1 MSWLQVWHTNPPEPH
16 ASGVTPAWQS
26 PLASQQPEQVEV
38 LHFSFA
44 GPQAEADSRV
54 RDSSSAKR
62 MRRRSTRSPH
72 LRKGPR
78 VE

>member
-1 MSWLQVWHTNPPEPH
+1 
-16 ASGVTPAWQS
+16 
-26 PLASQQPEQVEV
+26 V

-62 MRRRSTRSPH
+62 MGARSTPSTH
-72 LRKGPR
+72 LRKGPP